1 MLEILDSAFDWLKDY
16 SSSPWFYLIIVIVAF
31 FDSFFPVV
39 PSETMVIIGGVA
51 AGLGELEWPLVALL
65 AAVGAFCGDNFAYY
79 IGVFFSERLQRRY
92 NKSNKGRQ
100 RLRWAQHQIEQ
111 RGGNLLITAR
121 FIPGGRTIVTLSCG
135 ITGQS
140 RRWFMKWSAIAAT
153 IWGLY
158 ATLLGFIGGR
168 SFQDNHTKAFL
179 TAFSIAI
186 VATVLVEIVRHLRA
200 RGSDRESDASA
211 DHA

>member
-1 MLEILDSAFDWLKDY
+1 MLDVINTIFDWLKDY
-16 SSSPWFYLIIVIVAF
+16 SASPWFYLIIVVVAF

-39 PSETMVIIGGVA
+39 PSETMVIIGGVS
-51 AGLGELEWPLVALL
+51 AGLGQLEWPIVALL
-65 AAVGAFCGDNFAYY
+65 AALGAFLGDNFAYY
-79 IGVFFSERLQRRY
+79 IGVYFSERLQLRY
-92 NKSNKGRQ
+92 NKTNKGRQ
-100 RLRWAQHQIEQ
+100 RLRWAQQQIEN

-140 RRWFMKWSAIAAT
+140 RRWFMKWSAIAAV

-158 ATLLGFIGGR
+158 ATLLGFIGGK

-186 VATVLVEIVRHLRA
+186 VATVIVEVVRHFRT
-200 RGSDRESDASA
+200 RHSTHD
-211 DHA
+211 

>member
-1 MLEILDSAFDWLKDY
+1 MLDVINTIFDWLKDY
-16 SSSPWFYLIIVIVAF
+16 SASPWFYLIILVVAF

-39 PSETMVIIGGVA
+39 PSETMVIIGGVS
-51 AGLGELEWPLVALL
+51 AGLGQLEWPLVAVL
-65 AAVGAFCGDNFAYY
+65 AALGAFLGDNFAYY
-79 IGVFFSERLQRRY
+79 IGVFFSERLQQRY
-92 NKSNKGRQ
+92 NKTNKGRQ
-100 RLRWAQHQIEQ
+100 RLRWAQHQIEN

-140 RRWFMKWSAIAAT
+140 RRWFMKWSAIAGV

-158 ATLLGFIGGR
+158 ATLLGFIGGK
-168 SFQDNHTKAFL
+168 SFQDNHTKAFI

-186 VATVLVEIVRHLRA
+186 VATVIVEIVRHFRT
-200 RGSDRESDASA
+200 RHSTPD
-211 DHA
+211 

>member
-1 MLEILDSAFDWLKDY
+1 MLDFVYSAFDFLKDY
-16 SSSPWFYLIIVIVAF
+16 SSSPWFYLIILLVAF
-31 FDSFFPVV
+31 LDSFFPVV
-39 PSETMVIIGGVA
+39 PSETMVIIGGVS
-51 AGLGELEWPLVALL
+51 AGLNQLEWPIVAML
-65 AAVGAFCGDNFAYY
+65 AALGAFLGDNFAYY

-100 RLRWAQHQIEQ
+100 RLRWAQHQIEN

-121 FIPGGRTIVTLSCG
+121 FVPGGRTIVTLTCG

-140 RRWFMKWSAIAAT
+140 QKWFLKWSAIAAV

-158 ATLLGFIGGR
+158 ATLLGFIGGK
-168 SFQDNHTKAFL
+168 SFEDNHTKAFV

-186 VATVLVEIVRHLRA
+186 VATIVVEIVRHFRSRKQGA
-200 RGSDRESDASA
+200 TPYE
-211 DHA
+211 

>member
-1 MLEILDSAFDWLKDY
+1 
-16 SSSPWFYLIIVIVAF
+16 
-31 FDSFFPVV
+31 
-39 PSETMVIIGGVA
+39 
-51 AGLGELEWPLVALL
+51 
-65 AAVGAFCGDNFAYY
+65 
-79 IGVFFSERLQRRY
+79 
-92 NKSNKGRQ
+92 
-100 RLRWAQHQIEQ
+100 LRWAQHQIEN

-140 RRWFMKWSAIAAT
+140 RRWFMKWSAIAAV

-158 ATLLGFIGGR
+158 ATLLGFIGGK

-186 VATVLVEIVRHLRA
+186 VSTVLVEVIRHFRN
-200 RGSDRESDASA
+200 RHSTTD
-211 DHA
+211 

>member
-1 MLEILDSAFDWLKDY
+1 MLDFVNTIFDWLKDY
-16 SSSPWFYLIIVIVAF
+16 SASPWFYLIILVVAF

-39 PSETMVIIGGVA
+39 PSETMVIIGGVS
-51 AGLGELEWPLVALL
+51 AGLGQLEWPIVAVL
-65 AAVGAFCGDNFAYY
+65 AALGAFLGDNFAYY
-79 IGVFFSERLQRRY
+79 IGVFFSERLQQRY
-92 NKSNKGRQ
+92 NKTNKGRQ
-100 RLRWAQHQIEQ
+100 RLRWAQHQIEN

-140 RRWFMKWSAIAAT
+140 RRWFMKWSAIAGV

-158 ATLLGFIGGR
+158 ATLLGFIGGK
-168 SFQDNHTKAFL
+168 SFQDNHTKAFI

-186 VATVLVEIVRHLRA
+186 VATVIVEIVRHFRT
-200 RGSDRESDASA
+200 RHSTPD
-211 DHA
+211 

>member
-1 MLEILDSAFDWLKDY
+1 MLDFVNSIFDWLKDY
-16 SSSPWFYLIIVIVAF
+16 SASPWFYLIIIVVAF

-39 PSETMVIIGGVA
+39 PSETMVIIGGVS
-51 AGLGELEWPLVALL
+51 AGLGQLEWPLVALL
-65 AAVGAFCGDNFAYY
+65 AAAGAFLGDNFAYY
-79 IGVFFSERLQRRY
+79 IGVFFSERLQQRY

-100 RLRWAQHQIEQ
+100 RLRWAQHQIEN

-140 RRWFMKWSAIAAT
+140 RRWFLKWSAIAAV

-158 ATLLGFIGGR
+158 ATLLGFIGGK
-168 SFQDNHTKAFL
+168 SFQDNHTKAFI

-186 VATVLVEIVRHLRA
+186 VATVIVEIVRHFRT
-200 RGSDRESDASA
+200 RHSTPD
-211 DHA
+211 